1 MRLLSDILSS
11 FLLGDPA
18 LCGRAVRGDTKPD
31 IDARR
36 LNGTEALTGATST
49 SGSEGLA
56 FVSTSSLVCM
66 ATRVEWGCASTTDE
80 GVQQDAPYDHTSL
93 PSRQFSADRWKF
105 GIYGIRRDPG
115 RPAGNGLSEY

>member
-80 GVQQDAPYDHTSL
+80 GCNKMRRMTTPRYRPDN
-93 PSRQFSADRWKF
+93 SRLIGGNLGYMESAAT
-105 GIYGIRRDPG
+105 PG
-115 RPAGNGLSEY
+115 DLLVMG